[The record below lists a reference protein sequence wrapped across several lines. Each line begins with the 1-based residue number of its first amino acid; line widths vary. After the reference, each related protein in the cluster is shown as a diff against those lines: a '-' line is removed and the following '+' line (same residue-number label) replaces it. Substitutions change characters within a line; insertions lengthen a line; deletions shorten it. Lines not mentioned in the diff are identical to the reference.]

1 VNKKYTFMIIPDFSA
16 SLHRFHVPKYIVRFL
31 FLIFIAF
38 IGCGIFMTYNY
49 FQMREQVQEFGQI
62 KGKNR
67 EQESYIISFSKS
79 IKCLKRQMVDL
90 QNSNTKLQILAGL
103 QKPEN
108 NQQVFGIGGETTSG
122 ICRFYREDLDKLVDQ
137 MRVDLEKLNIET
149 VSQDDNLKELSYIME
164 NRKSILDS
172 TPSIF
177 PTQGW
182 ITSGFGYRK
191 SPFTGKRELHKG
203 IDIAGRRGTP
213 IVAPARGIVTY
224 SGTNGGYGNVVEI
237 KHGYGFSTLF
247 AHNSVNLVKVGDRI
261 ERGDV
266 ISLLGDTG
274 RSTAPHLHYE
284 IKINKV
290 NINPLNYILDLE

>member
-1 VNKKYTFMIIPDFSA
+1 MNKKYTFMIIPDFSA
-16 SLHRFHVPKYIVRFL
+16 NMHRFHIPKYIVRFL
-31 FLIFIAF
+31 FLILVAI

-49 FQMREQVQEFGQI
+49 FQMREQVQEFAKI
-62 KGKNR
+62 KEKNR

-79 IKCLKRQMVDL
+79 IECLKRQMVDL

-108 NQQVFGIGGETTSG
+108 NQQVFGIGGETESG

-137 MRVDLEKLNIET
+137 MRIDLEKLNIET
-149 VSQDDNLKELSYIME
+149 VSQEDNLMELSYIME
-164 NRKSILDS
+164 NSKSILDS

-203 IDIAGRRGTP
+203 IDVAGRRGTP

-224 SGTNGGYGNVVEI
+224 SGLNGGYGNVVEI

-247 AHNSVNLVKVGDRI
+247 AHASVNLVKVGDRI

-266 ISLLGDTG
+266 VALLGNTG

-284 IKINKV
+284 IKINNV
-290 NINPLNYILDLE
+290 NIDPLNYILDLD